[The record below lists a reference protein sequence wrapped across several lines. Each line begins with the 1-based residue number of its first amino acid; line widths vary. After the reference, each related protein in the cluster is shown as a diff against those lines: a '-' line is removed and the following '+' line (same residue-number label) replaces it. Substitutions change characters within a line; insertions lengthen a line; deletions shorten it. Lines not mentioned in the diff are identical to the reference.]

1 MWNTDPDTGAGWTR
15 ASINAAELGLKA
27 VARMANDL
35 SASKLVG
42 YALEKASGKDS
53 IDSGKLAA
61 YSVLSPGVVL
71 TWPPGYTELRS

>member
-1 MWNTDPDTGAGWTR
+1 
-15 ASINAAELGLKA
+15 
-27 VARMANDL
+27 MANDL

-53 IDSGKLAA
+53 IGSGKLAA
-61 YSVLSPGVVL
+61 YSVLSSGVVL